1 MTSSASVSPL
11 AESTSARSWLTSL
24 ELLLL
29 GAVWGGSF
37 LFMRIGAGP
46 FGASVLVELR
56 LLFGALV
63 LTPFLYRAHRHV
75 RREQWPFL
83 LLAAL
88 LSSALPFFLFAW
100 GAERAP
106 AGIGAITNS
115 LAVLFTAL
123 IGFLLYQD
131 RISRRRA
138 IALVA
143 GFVGVVVLMSH
154 RTAGSGIMLAALAGT
169 SAACCY
175 GFSANIIKHHL
186 AQLPPVMLAA
196 ISLWLAAL
204 MMLVP
209 ALLHLPAV
217 VPPASAW
224 GAAIGLGVVCTGL
237 AYAFYFRLIRRIGP
251 ARAVTCTYLVPVF
264 AVIWAWLW
272 LDEAITV
279 QMICA
284 GALILGG
291 VIYSQRDKAPRI

>member
-1 MTSSASVSPL
+1 MTSSVSAPPL
-11 AESTSARSWLTSL
+11 ADPAIARPWLTAL
-24 ELLLL
+24 ELLAL

-37 LFMRIGAGP
+37 LFMRIAAGP

-75 RREQWPFL
+75 QRSQWPYL

-123 IGFLLYQD
+123 VGFLLYGEK
-131 RISRRRA
+131 ISRRRV

-154 RTAGSGIMLAALAGT
+154 RTGGSGIVLAALAGT

-186 AQLPPVMLAA
+186 SQLPPVMLAA

-204 MMLVP
+204 MMAVP
-209 ALLHLPAV
+209 AVMNLPAQA
-217 VPPASAW
+217 PPRTAW
-224 GAAIGLGVVCTGL
+224 AAAICLGMLCTGL
-237 AYAFYFRLIRRIGP
+237 AYAFYFRLIKRIGA
-251 ARAVTCTYLVPVF
+251 ARAVTCTYLVPLF
-264 AVIWAWLW
+264 AVVWAWLW
-272 LDEAITV
+272 LGEAITM
-279 QMICA
+279 QMVCA

-291 VIYSQRDKAPRI
+291 VIFSQRDRSRGG

>member
-1 MTSSASVSPL
+1 MTTSASVSGG
-11 AESTSARSWLTSL
+11 AQQEGVRSWTTAL
-24 ELLLL
+24 ELVVL

-37 LFMRIGAGP
+37 LFMRMASGP

-63 LTPFLYRAHRHV
+63 LSPFLYRAHLHIKRS
-75 RREQWPFL
+75 QWPYL

-123 IGFLLYQD
+123 IGFLLYGQ
-131 RISRRRA
+131 RISRRRV
-138 IALVA
+138 IALFT
-143 GFVGVVVLMSH
+143 GFFGVVVLMSH
-154 RTAGSGIMLAALAGT
+154 RTGGSGIVLAALAGT
-169 SAACCY
+169 TAACCY

-186 AQLPPVMLAA
+186 SELPPVMLAA

-209 ALLHLPAV
+209 AALNLPAV

-224 GAAIGLGVVCTGL
+224 LAAVCLGMVCTGI
-237 AYAFYFRLIRRIGP
+237 AYGFYFRLIKRIGA
-251 ARAVTCTYLVPVF
+251 ARAVTSTYLVPMF
-264 AVIWAWLW
+264 AVLWAWLW
-272 LDEAITV
+272 LGEAITP

-291 VIYSQRDKAPRI
+291 VIFSQRDKAPRG